1 MLITVLALDQW
12 VWFPFWVIIGS
23 VFWLER
29 VITAWSGGW
38 RARVLAALLIP
49 ELFYDVY
56 LQMVFV
62 ACLKDIVLGR
72 DTHWGH
78 VQHAQAPGEVQ

>member
-1 MLITVLALDQW
+1 
-12 VWFPFWVIIGS
+12 
-23 VFWLER
+23 
-29 VITAWSGGW
+29 
-38 RARVLAALLIP
+38 VLAALLIP